1 MGDSGSGFSIF
12 FFFWFSI
19 FSTVKQTFL
28 LNSVM
33 NLGLYSVN

>member
-1 MGDSGSGFSIF
+1 MGDSQAPVFLI

-33 NLGLYSVN
+33 NLGLHSVN